1 MPKKA
6 LIFGI
11 SGQDGSLLAAH
22 LLKLG
27 YAIHGTSRDKEL
39 GIFAN
44 LQRLGIR
51 DQVTLHSVDPADF
64 GSVLRVISETTPDE
78 IYNLASQS
86 SVGLSFDQPIQTLES
101 TIFSAHNIVDSV
113 HRLKL
118 SSRVYNACS
127 SECFG
132 NTELPADESTPFGP
146 RSPYGVGKAAAFWTV
161 ANYRDAHGLFAC
173 SGLLFNHDSPLRPQR
188 FVTRKIVS
196 GAADIAERKTDN
208 LRIGNLNISRD
219 FGWAPEYVE
228 AMAMMLQA
236 DAPEDFV
243 IATGQ
248 TNTLESFVREA
259 FSYFGLDW
267 QKHIDFDESL
277 LRPIDLKCNS
287 ANPAKARRI
296 LGWEAKVFMKDVVR
310 LLADG
315 ELEYRRA
322 AGARP

>member
-1 MPKKA
+1 MFKKA

-39 GIFAN
+39 GTFAN
-44 LQRLGIR
+44 LKRLGIY
-51 DQVTLHSVDPADF
+51 DDVSLHSVDLTDF
-64 GSVLRVISETTPDE
+64 GSVLRVISDTAPDE

-101 TIFSAHNIVDSV
+101 TIFGAHNIVASV
-113 HRLKL
+113 HQLRLR
-118 SSRVYNACS
+118 SRVYNACS
-127 SECFG
+127 SERFG
-132 NTELPADESTPFGP
+132 NTDRPADESTPFAP

-173 SGLLFNHDSPLRPQR
+173 SGLLFNHDSPLRPHR

-196 GAADIAERKTDN
+196 GAADIAERKAES

-219 FGWAPEYVE
+219 FGWAAEYVD
-228 AMAMMLQA
+228 AMAKMLQA

-248 TNTLESFVREA
+248 TNTLESFAREA
-259 FSYFGLDW
+259 FGYFGLNL

-277 LRPIDLKCNS
+277 LRPIDLECSS
-287 ANPAKARRI
+287 ANPAKAKQM
-296 LGWEAKVFMKDVVR
+296 LGWSAKIFMKDVVR
-310 LLADG
+310 LLAEG
-315 ELEYRRA
+315 EVEDRA
-322 AGARP
+322 MKAKS